1 MTDKSNFTP
10 DEWKLLLESVTM
22 AGIAIT
28 AAEPS
33 GLGGLVEGTELAKAK
48 MDPKT
53 NSLIKAVVADFE
65 TKS

>member
-1 MTDKSNFTP
+1 MAEEVNK
-10 DEWKLLLESVTM
+10 ESF
-22 AGIAIT
+22 A
-28 AAEPS
+28 
-33 GLGGLVEGTELAKAK
+33 EGTELAKAK

>member
-1 MTDKSNFTP
+1 MT
-10 DEWKLLLESVTM
+10 
-22 AGIAIT
+22 GIAIT

-53 NSLIKAVVADFE
+53 NLLIKAVVAEF
-65 TKS
+65 

>member
-1 MTDKSNFTP
+1 MT
-10 DEWKLLLESVTM
+10 
-22 AGIAIT
+22 GIAIT
-28 AAEPS
+28 AAESS
-33 GLGGLVEGTELAKAK
+33 GLGGLVEGTEFAKAK